1 MVESLSHGKII
12 LMGEHAVVYGYGA
25 IALPLFSH
33 AVSSTVEKSD
43 VDFLDC
49 ALYQGK
55 LIHAPIQLNNV
66 SAVIAEVK
74 KGLQIEEPLK
84 ITIQS
89 QIPAG
94 RGMGSSAAVVSSI
107 IKALYNYKQ
116 IYLTQDQLLK
126 LVHIGETIAHGNP
139 SGLDGVVVNS
149 KVPILFKRGKG
160 IVPIQSRLHGY
171 LVIRDTGVVASTKQ
185 AVADIAQLIKSD
197 GEYRDALDQLGKLS
211 ERSIRMIEEGNM
223 GELGRLMN
231 QAQHLLKLLTVS
243 HPQIDDLV
251 EQALAVGA
259 LGAKLTGGG
268 RGGCVIALC
277 QDEIVRGAVMKRW
290 NHESCWVLD
299 LNLKL
304 VKARAHANIALVKYW
319 GKEDEEQVIPYNSSL
334 SLTLDKLYT
343 DTIIE
348 TSDKDAFILN
358 GIMQGNNETEKI
370 IRFVNHFR
378 QMSHR
383 ENLVRITSVNNFPTA
398 AGLASSASGFA
409 ALATAA
415 NRYFNLNMS
424 KKDLSVITRFGSG
437 SATRSLFG
445 GFAVWQKDE
454 NPYAYEFDSAEW
466 DIAMI
471 VVVINNEKKEIS
483 SKEAMRRTVQTSP
496 YYPAWVVSAQ
506 TDIENMKKAIK
517 KHDFRVVGEITQNN
531 ALRMHASMM
540 SAVPPIIYWQPET
553 LSVLRLVDELN
564 KKGLDCYATMDAGP
578 NVKILTRQSKIEMLA
593 DELSLR
599 IDKQNMIICLP
610 GEGATILN
618 ES

>member
-1 MVESLSHGKII
+1 MDESLSHGKII

-33 AVSSTVEKSD
+33 AVATTVEKSNT
-43 VDFLDC
+43 DFLDC

-55 LIHAPIQLNNV
+55 LMNAPIQLNNV

-74 KGLQIEEPLK
+74 NRLQIDDFLK
-84 ITIQS
+84 ITIKS

-107 IKALYNYKQ
+107 IKAMYHYKQ
-116 IYLTQDQLLK
+116 IFLTQEQLLEF
-126 LVHIGETIAHGNP
+126 VHIGETIAHGNP

-149 KVPILFKRGKG
+149 KVPVLFKRGKG

-171 LVIRDTGVVASTKQ
+171 LVIRDTCIVASTKQ
-185 AVADIAQLIKSD
+185 AVADIAQLIKSE

-211 ERSIRMIEEGNM
+211 ERSIRTIEEGNM
-223 GELGRLMN
+223 SELGRFMT
-231 QAQHLLKLLTVS
+231 QAQALLKRLTVS
-243 HPQIDDLV
+243 HPQIDGLV
-251 EQALAVGA
+251 EDALAVGA

-277 QDEIVRGAVMKRW
+277 QDEIVRDAVMERW
-290 NHESCWVLD
+290 SDENCWVLD
-299 LNLKL
+299 LNLNL

-348 TSDKDAFILN
+348 TSDKDVFVLN
-358 GIMQGNNETEKI
+358 GIMQGKNETEKI
-370 IRFVNHFR
+370 FRFVDRFR
-378 QMSHR
+378 QLSHR
-383 ENLVRITSVNNFPTA
+383 KNPVRITSVNNFPTA

-424 KKDLSVITRFGSG
+424 KKELSVITRFGSG

-445 GFAVWQKDE
+445 GFVIWQKDE
-454 NPYAYEFDSAEW
+454 SPYAYEYDSAEW

-471 VVVINNEKKEIS
+471 VVVINKEKKEIS

-496 YYPAWVVSAQ
+496 YYPAWVLSAQ
-506 TDIENMKKAIK
+506 SDIENMKKAIK
-517 KHDFRVVGEITQNN
+517 KHDFRVVGEITQSN

-553 LSVLRLVDELN
+553 LNVLRLVDELN

-578 NVKILTRQSKIEMLA
+578 NVKILTRQSNVELII
-593 DELSLR
+593 DELSMWF
-599 IDKQNMIICLP
+599 DKQKMIICLP

>member
-33 AVSSTVEKSD
+33 SVSSTVEKSD

-223 GELGRLMN
+223 GELGRLMT

-277 QDEIVRGAVMKRW
+277 QDEIVRDAVMKRW

-319 GKEDEEQVIPYNSSL
+319 GKEDEERVIPYNSSL

-358 GIMQGNNETEKI
+358 GVMQGNNETEKI
-370 IRFVNHFR
+370 IRFVNRFR

-383 ENLVRITSVNNFPTA
+383 ENPVRITSVNNFPTA

-471 VVVINNEKKEIS
+471 VVVINKEKKEIS

-517 KHDFRVVGEITQNN
+517 KHDFRVVGEITQSN

>member
-1 MVESLSHGKII
+1 MDELLSHGKII

-33 AVSSTVEKSD
+33 AVSSTIEKSD
-43 VDFLDC
+43 ADFLDC

-55 LIHAPIQLNNV
+55 LSHAPIQLNNV

-74 KGLQIEEPLK
+74 NRLQIAEFLK
-84 ITIQS
+84 ITIKS
-89 QIPAG
+89 QIPSG

-107 IKALYNYKQ
+107 IKAMYHYKS
-116 IYLTQDQLLK
+116 IFLTQEQLLEI
-126 LVHIGETIAHGNP
+126 VHIGETIAHGNP

-149 KVPILFKRGKG
+149 KVPVLFKRGKG

-223 GELGRLMN
+223 SELGRLMTL
-231 QAQHLLKLLTVS
+231 AQRLLKLLTVS
-243 HPQIDDLV
+243 HPLIDSLV
-251 EQALAVGA
+251 EEALAVGA

-277 QDEIVRGAVMKRW
+277 QDEIVRDAVKERW
-290 NHESCWVLD
+290 SDENCWVLD

-319 GKEDEEQVIPYNSSL
+319 GKENEEQVIPYNSSL

-348 TSDKDAFILN
+348 SSDKDAFVLN
-358 GIMQGNNETEKI
+358 GAVQGSSETEKI
-370 IRFVNHFR
+370 IRFVDRFR
-378 QMSHR
+378 QASHR
-383 ENLVRITSVNNFPTA
+383 KSPVRITSVNNFPTA

-415 NRYFNLNMS
+415 NRYFNRNMS
-424 KKDLSVITRFGSG
+424 KNELSVITRFGSG

-445 GFAVWQKDE
+445 GFVVWQKDE
-454 NPYAYEFDSAEW
+454 NPYAYEFDSADW

-471 VVVINNEKKEIS
+471 VVVINKEKKEIS
-483 SKEAMRRTVQTSP
+483 SKEAMRKTVLTSP

-506 TDIENMKKAIK
+506 SDIENMKKAIK
-517 KHDFRVVGEITQNN
+517 KHDFKVVGEITQSN

-540 SAVPPIIYWQPET
+540 SAIPPIIYWQPET
-553 LSVLRLVDELN
+553 LNILRIVDELN

-578 NVKILTRQSKIEMLA
+578 NVKILTRQSKVETLVE
-593 DELSLR
+593 ELSLW
-599 IDKQNMIICLP
+599 IDKKNMIICSP

>member
-1 MVESLSHGKII
+1 MDESLSHGKII

-33 AVSSTVEKSD
+33 AVATTVEKSNTD
-43 VDFLDC
+43 ILDC
-49 ALYQGK
+49 TLYQGK
-55 LIHAPIQLNNV
+55 LMNAPIQLNNV

-74 KGLQIEEPLK
+74 NRLQIDDFLK
-84 ITIQS
+84 ITIKS

-107 IKALYNYKQ
+107 IKAMYHFKQ
-116 IYLTQDQLLK
+116 IFLTQEQLLEI
-126 LVHIGETIAHGNP
+126 VHIGETIAHGNP

-149 KVPILFKRGKG
+149 KVPVLFKRGKG

-171 LVIRDTGVVASTKQ
+171 LVIRDTGIVASTKQ
-185 AVADIAQLIKSD
+185 AVADIAQLIKSER
-197 GEYRDALDQLGKLS
+197 EYRDDLDQLGKLS
-211 ERSIRMIEEGNM
+211 ERSIRTIEEGNM
-223 GELGRLMN
+223 SELGRFMT
-231 QAQHLLKLLTVS
+231 QAQALLKRLTVS
-243 HPQIDDLV
+243 HPQIDGLV
-251 EQALAVGA
+251 EDALAVGA

-277 QDEIVRGAVMKRW
+277 QDEIVRDAVMERW
-290 NHESCWVLD
+290 SNENCWVLD
-299 LNLKL
+299 LNLNL

-348 TSDKDAFILN
+348 TSDKDVFVLN
-358 GIMQGNNETEKI
+358 GTMQGKNETEKI
-370 IRFVNHFR
+370 FRFVDRFR
-378 QMSHR
+378 QLSHR
-383 ENLVRITSVNNFPTA
+383 KNPVRITSVNNFPTA

-415 NRYFNLNMS
+415 NRYFNLNMT
-424 KKDLSVITRFGSG
+424 KKELSVNTRFGSG

-445 GFAVWQKDE
+445 GFVIWQKDE
-454 NPYAYEFDSAEW
+454 NPYAYGYDSAEW

-471 VVVINNEKKEIS
+471 VVVINKEKKEIS

-496 YYPAWVVSAQ
+496 YYPAWVLSAQ
-506 TDIENMKKAIK
+506 SDIENMKKAIK
-517 KHDFRVVGEITQNN
+517 KHDFRVVGEITQSN

-553 LSVLRLVDELN
+553 LNVLRFVDELN

-578 NVKILTRQSKIEMLA
+578 NVKILTRQSNVELII
-593 DELSLR
+593 DELSMWF
-599 IDKQNMIICLP
+599 DNSKMIICLP

>member
-1 MVESLSHGKII
+1 MDESLSHGKII

-33 AVSSTVEKSD
+33 AVATTVEKSNTD
-43 VDFLDC
+43 ILDC

-55 LIHAPIQLNNV
+55 LMNAPIQLNNV
-66 SAVIAEVK
+66 SAVIVEVK
-74 KGLQIEEPLK
+74 NRLQIDDFLK
-84 ITIQS
+84 ITIKS

-107 IKALYNYKQ
+107 IKAMYHYKQ
-116 IYLTQDQLLK
+116 IFLTQEQLLEF
-126 LVHIGETIAHGNP
+126 VHIGETIAHGNP

-149 KVPILFKRGKG
+149 KVPVLFKRGKG

-171 LVIRDTGVVASTKQ
+171 LVIRDTCIVASTKQ
-185 AVADIAQLIKSD
+185 AVADIAQLIKSE

-211 ERSIRMIEEGNM
+211 ERSIRTIEEGNM
-223 GELGRLMN
+223 SELGRFMT
-231 QAQHLLKLLTVS
+231 QAQALLKRLTVS
-243 HPQIDDLV
+243 HPQIDGLV
-251 EQALAVGA
+251 EDALAVGA

-277 QDEIVRGAVMKRW
+277 QDEIVRDAVMERW
-290 NHESCWVLD
+290 SDENCWVLD
-299 LNLKL
+299 LNLNL

-348 TSDKDAFILN
+348 TSDKDVFVLN
-358 GIMQGNNETEKI
+358 GIMQGKNETEKI
-370 IRFVNHFR
+370 FRFVDRLR
-378 QMSHR
+378 QLSHR
-383 ENLVRITSVNNFPTA
+383 KNPVRITSVNNFPTA

-424 KKDLSVITRFGSG
+424 KKELSVITRFGSG

-445 GFAVWQKDE
+445 GFVIWQKDE
-454 NPYAYEFDSAEW
+454 NPYAYEYDSAEW

-471 VVVINNEKKEIS
+471 VVVINKEKKEIS

-496 YYPAWVVSAQ
+496 YYPAWVLSAQ
-506 TDIENMKKAIK
+506 SDIENMKKAIK
-517 KHDFRVVGEITQNN
+517 KHDFRVVGEITQSN

-553 LSVLRLVDELN
+553 LNVLRLVDELN

-578 NVKILTRQSKIEMLA
+578 NVKILTRQSNVELII
-593 DELSLR
+593 DELSMWF
-599 IDKQNMIICLP
+599 DKQKMIICLP